1 MRQFPPKWIRFNSAK
16 QKRPERSWLT
26 FRRKVILIVVG
37 LVIGALSLVFTNN
50 MARQLRQKEENEI
63 RLWAL
68 FNANMYMYDM
78 RDPIISRISETG
90 SNIPY
95 IITDGMLNVKRT
107 TITDRKIISDPA
119 RMRKTID
126 RFAARGNSFDIP
138 NPYGGKDYVFYGE
151 SGLLKTL
158 TYFPFIQL
166 MVIVIFAGFG
176 YITFRSSK
184 DDEQN
189 RVWIG
194 LAKETAHQLGTP
206 TSSLLGWLEY
216 LRSQPV
222 DQTAVEEMNRD
233 ITRLMKVVDRF
244 SKIGSETVLS
254 PANINEVVGSS
265 VIYFRTRI
273 PKNVTLTYNGL
284 AIAPVQAGINEA
296 LFEWVVENLLKNSL
310 DALQGKGAIDVRIS
324 SDEDW
329 VNIDVS
335 DTGKGI
341 AKPNFKRIFDPGFTT
356 KTRGWGLGLSLSK
369 RIIETYHKGKIY
381 VVDSEVGRGTTIRIA
396 LRKTYS

>member
-1 MRQFPPKWIRFNSAK
+1 MNAAR
-16 QKRPERSWLT
+16 QKRTGQKWLT
-26 FRRKVILIVVG
+26 FRRKVIMIVVG

-50 MARQLRQKEENEI
+50 MARQLRQKEHTEV
-63 RLWAL
+63 RLWAY
-68 FNANMYMYDM
+68 FRANMYDT
-78 RDPIISRISETG
+78 RNPIVRQMVETG
-90 SNIPY
+90 IDIPC
-95 IITDGMLNVKRT
+95 IVTDGMLNVRYTNIADKG
-107 TITDRKIISDPA
+107 ITSNPDH
-119 RMRKTID
+119 MRETID
-126 RFAARGNSFDIP
+126 RFAARGNSFEIQ
-138 NPYGGKDYVFYGE
+138 NPYGGQDYVFYGE
-151 SGLLKTL
+151 SKLLRML

-166 MVIVIFAGFG
+166 MVIVVFAAFG

-216 LRSQPV
+216 LRNQPV

-254 PANINEVVGSS
+254 PANINEVVGNS
-265 VIYFRTRI
+265 VLYFRTRI

-284 AIAPVQAGINEA
+284 AIAPVQANVNEA

-341 AKPNFKRIFDPGFTT
+341 AKANFKRIFDPGFTT

-381 VVDSEVGRGTTIRIA
+381 VVDSEVGRGTTIRIS

>member
-1 MRQFPPKWIRFNSAK
+1 MSVSK
-16 QKRPERSWLT
+16 QKRTGHKWLS
-26 FRRKVILIVVG
+26 FRRKVGVIVVG
-37 LVIGALSLVFTNN
+37 LVIGGLSLVFTNS
-50 MARQLRQKEENEI
+50 MARQLRQKEQAEV

-68 FNANMYMYDM
+68 FRANAYMYDM
-78 RDPIISRISETG
+78 RDPIVGQLGDKGID
-90 SNIPY
+90 IPY
-95 IITDGMLNVKRT
+95 VITDGMLNVRETNIDDEGVK
-107 TITDRKIISDPA
+107 SNPG
-119 RMRKTID
+119 RMRQTID

-138 NPYGGKDYVFYGE
+138 NPYGGQDWMFYGQ
-151 SGLLKTL
+151 SRLLRML
-158 TYFPFIQL
+158 TWFPFIQL
-166 MVIVIFAGFG
+166 LVIAIFAMFG

-184 DDEQN
+184 DYEQN

-222 DQTAVEEMNRD
+222 DQTAVEEMNKD

-244 SKIGSETVLS
+244 SKIGSETALS

-265 VIYFRTRI
+265 VLYFRTRI
-273 PKNVTLTYNGL
+273 PRNVTLTYNGL
-284 AIAPVQAGINEA
+284 AIAPVQADINEA

-324 SDEDW
+324 SDDDW

-341 AKPNFKRIFDPGFTT
+341 AKANFKRIFDPGFTT
-356 KTRGWGLGLSLSK
+356 KTRGWGLGLSLSR
-369 RIIETYHKGKIY
+369 RIIETYHRGKIY

>member
-1 MRQFPPKWIRFNSAK
+1 MNAAK
-16 QKRPERSWLT
+16 QKRMGRNWLT

-37 LVIGALSLVFTNN
+37 LAIGGLSLVFTNN
-50 MARQLRQKEENEI
+50 MARQLRQKEQNEI

-68 FNANMYMYDM
+68 FRANAYMYDM
-78 RDPIISRISETG
+78 RDPIIRQIQETG

-95 IITDGMLNVKRT
+95 VIIDGMQNVKGT
-107 TITDRKIISDPA
+107 TITDEKITSNPD
-119 RMRKTID
+119 RMRKVID
-126 RFAARGNSFDIP
+126 RFAARGNFFDIP
-138 NPYGGKDYVFYGE
+138 NPYGGTDYIFYGE
-151 SGLLKTL
+151 SSLLRML

-166 MVIVIFAGFG
+166 MVIVIFAVFG

-216 LRSQPV
+216 MRSQPV
-222 DQTAVEEMNRD
+222 DQTAVEEMNKD
-233 ITRLMKVVDRF
+233 LTRLMKVVDRF

-254 PANINEVVGSS
+254 PANINEIVGNS
-265 VIYFRTRI
+265 VLYFRTRI

-284 AIAPVQAGINEA
+284 AIAPVQANINEA

-310 DALQGKGAIDVRIS
+310 DALQGKGAIDVLIS

-341 AKPNFKRIFDPGFTT
+341 VKANFKRIFEPGFTT

-369 RIIETYHKGKIY
+369 RIIDTYHKGKIY